1 MAMII
6 NILTLFPHYF
16 DSLLNE
22 SIIKRAQVAGLVEI
36 KIVNIRD
43 FATDKHQVTDDRPFG
58 GGPGMVM
65 KIEPIDLAL
74 NSLGVAKGQPKQSI
88 VLTSAKGQSFDQQK
102 AKQLAQLE
110 TLTIICGHYEG
121 VDERVTQNLIDEE
134 LRIGDYVLTGGEPAA
149 NVMLDAVIRLIPGA
163 LGNEE
168 SNKNESHDVPGVV
181 AYPQYTRPETYRHWA
196 VPPVLLTGDHQQIAK
211 WREEQRS
218 K

>member
-1 MAMII
+1 MTI
-6 NILTLFPHYF
+6 NLLTLFPHYF

-22 SIIKRAQVAGLVEI
+22 SIIKRAQANGLVEI
-36 KIVNIRD
+36 IVINLRD

-65 KIEPIDLAL
+65 KIEPIHLAL
-74 NSLGVAKGQPKQSI
+74 KSLQLAKGQTRQAI
-88 VLTSAKGQSFDQQK
+88 ILTSAKGQSFDQQK
-102 AKQLAQLE
+102 AKQLAKLD

-121 VDERVTQNLIDEE
+121 VDERVAENLIDEE
-134 LRIGDYVLTGGEPAA
+134 LRIGDFVLTGGEPAA
-149 NVMLDAVIRLIPGA
+149 NVMMDAVLRLIPGV
-163 LGNEE
+163 LGNDD
-168 SNKNESHDVPGVV
+168 SNKDESHDLPGRL
-181 AYPQYTRPETYRHWA
+181 AYPQYTRPENYHHWS